1 MYTPLLHNSGENTG
15 GRSAIMSSMCTPLLL
30 TRSHAWG
37 SLLGSNSQPGG
48 GASGAS
54 VGVVRLERLAGR
66 GRIQLLRRRGSSRG
80 IMGRWPFM
88 PPSEVPDELVEQ
100 VRIGHDVIASIDSLC
115 VIFDITSLCSRPWLY
130 YRGSPARQS
139 SGSCREQ

>member
-1 MYTPLLHNSGENTG
+1 MSRSCTLPL
-15 GRSAIMSSMCTPLLL
+15 CPC
-30 TRSHAWG
+30 SHAWG

-48 GASGAS
+48 GASGPS

-100 VRIGHDVIASIDSLC
+100 VRIRHDIIAPIGALC
-115 VIFDITSLCSRPWLY
+115 VIFNITSLFSRPWLY
-130 YRGSPARQS
+130 YRGSPASQL
-139 SGSCREQ
+139 SGSYRER